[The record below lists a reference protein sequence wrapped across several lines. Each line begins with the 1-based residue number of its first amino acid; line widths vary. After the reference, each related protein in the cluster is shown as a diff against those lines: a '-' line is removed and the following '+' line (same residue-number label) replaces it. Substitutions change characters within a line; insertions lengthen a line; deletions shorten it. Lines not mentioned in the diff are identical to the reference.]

1 MEGKYGWYSEL
12 FIKIRSFLLLS
23 RLPFHSVGILP
34 FILGTILAIHHGYE
48 IRTDVLGLGIL
59 GTVFI
64 MLATY
69 LSGEY
74 YDQEE
79 DTESGLYNKS
89 RFSGGSQVI
98 QQGQIKARPVL
109 IAAVTSLIIAV
120 GIGIFIWLGL
130 GTGPLTLPLGI
141 LGMIGG
147 FLYSAKPVR
156 WVSKGVGELWIAI
169 CYGWLPIAVA
179 YYLQAGIIPLSVS
192 LISVPVCF
200 SIVAVILINEF
211 ADYEADKKC
220 GKWNLLV
227 RLGREKGALI
237 YEGLVIASVGCS
249 ALLAYWFSAPL
260 LLQVPVILLGI
271 TLCIPMAKNYWKDF
285 TRREW
290 ICGGTILLNLSIS
303 GVWITSFLVI

>member
-1 MEGKYGWYSEL
+1 MKAQHLEK
-12 FIKIRSFLLLS
+12 FRSFLLLS
-23 RLPFHSVGILP
+23 RLPFHSVGIFP
-34 FILGTILAIHHGYE
+34 FILGTILAMHYGYE
-48 IRTDVLGLGIL
+48 IRPDVLGFGVL

-79 DTESGLYNKS
+79 DTESGLNNKS
-89 RFSGGSQVI
+89 KFSGGSQMI
-98 QQGQIKARPVL
+98 QQGQISPRAVL
-109 IAAVTSLIIAV
+109 IAALVSLITAG
-120 GIGIFIWLGL
+120 GIGLFIWLGL

-156 WVSKGVGELWIAI
+156 WVSRGVGELWIAV
-169 CYGWLPIAVA
+169 CYGWLPVAAA
-179 YYLQAGIIPLSVS
+179 YYLQTGTIPLSVS

-211 ADYEADKKC
+211 ADYEADKRW
-220 GKWNLLV
+220 GKRNLLV
-227 RLGREKGALI
+227 RLGREKGVLV
-237 YEGLVIASVGCS
+237 YEGLVVASVGS
-249 ALLAYWFSAPL
+249 SVLLAFWFSAPL
-260 LLQVPVILLGI
+260 LLQIPVVLIGI
-271 TLCIPMAKNYWKDF
+271 ALCISMISDYWKEF
-285 TRREW
+285 NRREW

-303 GVWITSFLVI
+303 GVWILSLLVT

>member
-1 MEGKYGWYSEL
+1 MVLRIIPGL
-12 FIKIRSFLLLS
+12 RSFLLLS

-34 FILGTILAIHHGYE
+34 FILGTILAMHHGYE
-48 IRTDVLGLGIL
+48 IRPDVLGFGVL

-79 DTESGLYNKS
+79 DTESGLNIKS

-98 QQGQIKARPVL
+98 QQGQISPRTVL
-109 IAAVTSLIIAV
+109 IAAVASLITAG
-120 GIGIFIWLGL
+120 GIGLFIWLGL

-156 WVSKGVGELWIAI
+156 WVSRGVGELWIAV
-169 CYGWLPIAVA
+169 CYGWLPVAAA
-179 YYLQAGIIPLSVS
+179 YYLQAGSIPLSVS
-192 LISVPVCF
+192 LISAPICF

-211 ADYEADKKC
+211 ADYEADKKW
-220 GKWNLLV
+220 GKRNLLV
-227 RLGREKGALI
+227 RLGREKGVLV
-237 YEGLVIASVGCS
+237 YEGLVVASVGS
-249 ALLAYWFSAPL
+249 SVLLTFWFSAPL
-260 LLQVPVILLGI
+260 LLQAPVFLIGI
-271 TLCIPMAKNYWKDF
+271 ALCILMIRNYWKEF
-285 TRREW
+285 NRREW
-290 ICGGTILLNLSIS
+290 ICGGTILLNLSVS
-303 GVWITSFLVI
+303 GVWILSLLVT